1 MKLVMAQEMQNIDK
15 LATEEYGIPG
25 IVLMDQAAKAVADTV
40 LREENFSDGST
51 GNIVI
56 LCGKGNNGGDGF
68 GAARYLQNAGMQVE
82 VFLINATLEDIKG
95 DAAIEANMLCKAGIS
110 IKSITKEEAL
120 SAYS

>member
-51 GNIVI
+51 GKIVI

-82 VFLINATLEDIKG
+82 VFLINATIEDIKG
-95 DAAIEANMLCKAGIS
+95 DAAIEAN
-110 IKSITKEEAL
+110 IKNIK
-120 SAYS
+120 